1 VRFAQA
7 AFYEYPVGAFR
18 SVGEALRIFS
28 PEAVM
33 GTSFKLK
40 EHDAGYWTDWTGV
53 GTPTVSVDLAPV
65 Q

>member
-1 VRFAQA
+1 MGL
-7 AFYEYPVGAFR
+7 P
-18 SVGEALRIFS
+18 VGEALRIVS
-28 PEAVM
+28 PEAIM

-40 EHDAGYWTDWTGV
+40 EQDAGYWTDWTGV